1 MVDQDRAAAYCSPTS
16 VDMSTTSP
24 KSRSTWITYI
34 CGSFIVHWLHFN
46 PPGGNVASLYVHKKQ
61 AINIGNIKVNLEPI
75 FGFIL
80 EINSIPNYLN
90 GHTVVAMC
98 FNMGHL
104 VKKSGK
110 NEAELEVSI
119 LT

>member
-1 MVDQDRAAAYCSPTS
+1 MVDQDPAAAYCSPTS

-61 AINIGNIKVNLEPI
+61 AINIGNKKRVFQSKQCE
-75 FGFIL
+75 
-80 EINSIPNYLN
+80 NSEMEMVYGLN
-90 GHTVVAMC
+90 ATC
-98 FNMGHL
+98 RL
-104 VKKSGK
+104 VLQRGWRKDSEG
-110 NEAELEVSI
+110 LD
-119 LT
+119 